1 MCFFFVADKDEE
13 SESSDSEERKIQ
25 RRLSKQETPA
35 LLLTH
40 MALAAGDTYFA
51 DKTKQQ
57 RSIGNAL
64 SAHWLTPEWS
74 AIRFHFEVVVDFPSW
89 SIGRSYRI
97 DYRL

>member
-1 MCFFFVADKDEE
+1 MNKANDKVRSTTDGDKKGSLDELRNLCVLYVFFLCFVVADKDEE

-64 SAHWLTPEWS
+64 SAH
-74 AIRFHFEVVVDFPSW
+74 
-89 SIGRSYRI
+89 
-97 DYRL
+97 